1 MAQNTGNARNI
12 LVGASPLFLSVED
25 STTSGYVENMV
36 PGTAITG
43 VAGRN
48 KTVPAFKNGTSATPG
63 PYVAGE
69 SYTTTLNAVDATT
82 GSAVA
87 PATLANSGA
96 AYRNV
101 GYTNNGLQITYNPSY
116 GSVTVDQLLDTA
128 KLFKES
134 MEVMIATEMAE
145 GTLENILA
153 VFGQGT
159 STLANSGT
167 GAAAKSTLGLE
178 AGALGAAPNERQLV
192 AVGAAPQGGTAASDG
207 TLGLIAERVYYAR
220 RVLSVQQSQFS
231 LARNAASTFPVT
243 FRLLPSGAAG
253 DAGKEYGTIVDRTWL

>member
-25 STTSGYVENMV
+25 STTSGYVENLV
-36 PGTAITG
+36 PGTAVSGAT
-43 VAGRN
+43 GRN
-48 KTVPAFKNGTSATPG
+48 KTVPAFKNGTAGSGTPVVG
-63 PYVAGE
+63 YVAGE
-69 SYTTTLNAVDATT
+69 SYTATLNAVDTDNTGTASATT
-82 GSAVA
+82 
-87 PATLANSGA
+87 GA

-116 GSVTVDQLLDTA
+116 GSVTVDQLLDSA
-128 KLFKES
+128 KLFKET
-134 MEVMIATEMAE
+134 MEVMIATEFAE
-145 GTLENILA
+145 GTLENVLG
-153 VFGQGT
+153 VFGQ
-159 STLANSGT
+159 S
-167 GAAAKSTLGLE
+167 AATYDAATKTLGLA
-178 AGALGAAPNERQLV
+178 AGALGEAPVERQLV
-192 AVGAAPQGGTAASDG
+192 AVGQAPTTASSSK
-207 TLGLIAERVYYAR
+207 TERVYYAR